1 MTASA
6 IVRDERDPTH
16 PQGAGNTQRP
26 VYSPEQTRQAL
37 RYITAKADTLSHLLM
52 QMTQEVEN
60 IQHEYRLHACEALA
74 EMIAAAADTALNGE
88 CKGGFEEWIY
98 GADFGKAGAA

>member
-1 MTASA
+1 MATR
-6 IVRDERDPTH
+6 IVAPGGAPTH
-16 PQGAGNTQRP
+16 PQGAGKAPRA

-88 CKGGFEEWIY
+88 CKGGFEDWIY